1 MDPVSQ
7 IALGAAVGEA
17 ALGRKVGR
25 RAPVW
30 GGLCGLLPD
39 LDVLWPFADAVSAFT
54 WHRGYSHAFLFLALA
69 APLVAWAAL
78 RVHPATRAHWRGW
91 LLLAFLALV
100 THPILDCFTVYGTQ
114 VLLPFSDLPVAWSTI
129 FIIDPLFTLPLVLG
143 VAAALIVRQRGI
155 GHRLCNAGLAIGV
168 AWLAG
173 TVALKA
179 HVDRVAEESLPTA
192 GVTRLFTTPTPFN
205 AVLWRAVA
213 MREDGRFLEG
223 YYSVLDAERRFS
235 FVSRPD
241 GHELL
246 EPIRGEAPVARV
258 MWFSRG
264 FFAGREL
271 KSGEIVISDLRMG
284 LEERYV
290 FTFVVGRRAGQ
301 GTEPAPLR
309 AVPFP
314 GYPPGSEGPL
324 WERILGRSS
333 HPACILGC

>member
-129 FIIDPLFTLPLVLG
+129 FIIDPLFTVPLVLG
-143 VAAALIVRQRGI
+143 VAAALLVRRRGI
-155 GHRLCNAGLAIGV
+155 GHRLCNACLVIGLG
-168 AWLAG
+168 WLAG
-173 TVALKA
+173 TVAIKA
-179 HVDRVAEESLPTA
+179 HVDRVAKESLPPA
-192 GVTRLFTTPTPFN
+192 GVTRLFTTGDP
-205 AVLWRAVA
+205 AS
-213 MREDGRFLEG
+213 RE
-223 YYSVLDAERRFS
+223 A
-235 FVSRPD
+235 
-241 GHELL
+241 
-246 EPIRGEAPVARV
+246 
-258 MWFSRG
+258 
-264 FFAGREL
+264 
-271 KSGEIVISDLRMG
+271 
-284 LEERYV
+284 
-290 FTFVVGRRAGQ
+290 
-301 GTEPAPLR
+301 
-309 AVPFP
+309 
-314 GYPPGSEGPL
+314 
-324 WERILGRSS
+324 
-333 HPACILGC
+333 

>member
-17 ALGRKVGR
+17 VLGRKVGR
-25 RAPVW
+25 RASVW

-39 LDVLWPFADAVSAFT
+39 LDVLWPYADAVSAFT
-54 WHRGYSHAFLFLALA
+54 WHRGYSHAFAVLALA
-69 APLVAWAAL
+69 TPVVAWAAV
-78 RVHPATRAHWRGW
+78 RIHPATRAHWRGW

-114 VLLPFSDLPVAWSTI
+114 VLLPFSDLPVVWSTI
-129 FIIDPLFTLPLVLG
+129 FIIDPLFTVPLVIG
-143 VAAALIVRQRGI
+143 VAAAMLVRRRGI
-155 GHRLCNAGLAIGV
+155 GHRLCNACLAIGV
-168 AWLAG
+168 AWLAA
-173 TVALKA
+173 TVAIKA
-179 HVDRVAEESLPTA
+179 HVDRVAEGSLPLA
-192 GVTRLFTTPTPFN
+192 GVTRLLTIPTPFN

-213 MREDGRFLEG
+213 MREDGHFLEG
-223 YYSVLDAERRFS
+223 YYSLLDAERRFS

-246 EPIRGEAPVARV
+246 EPIREEGPVARV

-271 KSGEIVISDLRMG
+271 ESGEIVISDLRMG
-284 LEERYV
+284 LEERFV
-290 FTFVVGRRAGQ
+290 FTFVVGRRAGE
-301 GTEPAPLR
+301 GIEPAPLR
-309 AVPFP
+309 AVPSP
-314 GYPPGSEGPL
+314 GNPPGWTGQL
-324 WERILGRSS
+324 WDRILGRSS